1 MSKLVARLVLH
12 KPSELP
18 QGRKHDI
25 ANWLRRQARFLEKSA
40 DKMST
45 RFTARYFNG

>member
-1 MSKLVARLVLH
+1 MSKLVARLVLQ

-18 QGRKHDI
+18 QAHRRNI

-45 RFTARYFNG
+45 RFTARYFNN